1 MRKILVLL
9 LTLGVLLGACES
21 GDMEMPADA
30 GTSGTVFKLGRDP
43 FENMSTTRSA
53 NEEKARYDRLEYYIL
68 DESGKPVEG
77 VKSLYRAESSEIVV
91 EGLHEGDY
99 SLLVL
104 GIVGDYERDGVVIN
118 TLSDISDV
126 WLTFPEN
133 MNTSLCAEYYY
144 SRTPF
149 SVIRHQTADGMIE
162 MVSVDTEI
170 HQKRIMGRMD
180 YSLGY
185 SNDYVRT
192 AMVSRKVNL
201 VSPKFYTQFTAD
213 SVFSGQTSGQDM
225 TFDLD
230 ESESLFFMPSL
241 SSFEGTVDLIS
252 RDYKGGRTEQV
263 YHFDGA
269 ELEPNKIND
278 VKVAVRH
285 PDDDSGLMFVTDKA
299 YLEGKHGKILQDG
312 EPVSVYTDARQR
324 SFSTMNLLQTSI
336 TDEGQLHL
344 RFYSPRSIEGVT
356 VKARIPA
363 ISDEYVDFAY
373 FDTIPDFADIFLEV
387 PAISKAL
394 TFTTESGRF
403 VLASK
408 LSLDDLKTAEF
419 KIVSECPYWKQLQSI
434 RTNWTAR
441 FELFGGDPNRADG
454 GPNGNWMGI
463 RPVHCREVVA
473 LFINFTFMID
483 MPEHEQILMEN
494 GDRLYGNGGE
504 NDKVT
509 PERVLE
515 QMRQSRSLA
524 VGLVYP
530 GNGVI
535 GLGSPSIWGV
545 YQDAF
550 KNHYSNYYVCS
561 VIFHELGHVMN
572 YSHNSSFAYGF
583 WDQELMNHFYVD
595 NLDKFP
601 INSRE
606 YTRIT
611 ENPNLY

>member
-21 GDMEMPADA
+21 DDMEMPADA

-43 FENMSTTRSA
+43 FENMSTRSA

-373 FDTIPDFADIFLEV
+373 FDTIPDELLESARMDGASTPRIWIEFMV
-387 PAISKAL
+387 PLSVPIIANVLVL
-394 TFTTESGRF
+394 TFIYAWNGYLVPLLVMRSEENYTVTLAAQYFMSSTYQSGRCGKNLCSYDAADSSIYSGISF
-403 VLASK
+403 QPEISCIRYNCGICKRIIDTSK
-408 LSLDDLKTAEF
+408 
-419 KIVSECPYWKQLQSI
+419 
-434 RTNWTAR
+434 N
-441 FELFGGDPNRADG
+441 
-454 GPNGNWMGI
+454 
-463 RPVHCREVVA
+463 
-473 LFINFTFMID
+473 
-483 MPEHEQILMEN
+483 
-494 GDRLYGNGGE
+494 
-504 NDKVT
+504 
-509 PERVLE
+509 
-515 QMRQSRSLA
+515 
-524 VGLVYP
+524 
-530 GNGVI
+530 
-535 GLGSPSIWGV
+535 
-545 YQDAF
+545 
-550 KNHYSNYYVCS
+550 
-561 VIFHELGHVMN
+561 
-572 YSHNSSFAYGF
+572 
-583 WDQELMNHFYVD
+583 
-595 NLDKFP
+595 
-601 INSRE
+601 
-606 YTRIT
+606 
-611 ENPNLY
+611 

>member
-1 MRKILVLL
+1 
-9 LTLGVLLGACES
+9 
-21 GDMEMPADA
+21 
-30 GTSGTVFKLGRDP
+30 
-43 FENMSTTRSA
+43 
-53 NEEKARYDRLEYYIL
+53 
-68 DESGKPVEG
+68 
-77 VKSLYRAESSEIVV
+77 
-91 EGLHEGDY
+91 
-99 SLLVL
+99 
-104 GIVGDYERDGVVIN
+104 
-118 TLSDISDV
+118 
-126 WLTFPEN
+126 
-133 MNTSLCAEYYY
+133 
-144 SRTPF
+144 
-149 SVIRHQTADGMIE
+149 
-162 MVSVDTEI
+162 
-170 HQKRIMGRMD
+170 
-180 YSLGY
+180 
-185 SNDYVRT
+185 
-192 AMVSRKVNL
+192 
-201 VSPKFYTQFTAD
+201 
-213 SVFSGQTSGQDM
+213 
-225 TFDLD
+225 
-230 ESESLFFMPSL
+230 
-241 SSFEGTVDLIS
+241 
-252 RDYKGGRTEQV
+252 
-263 YHFDGA
+263 
-269 ELEPNKIND
+269 
-278 VKVAVRH
+278 
-285 PDDDSGLMFVTDKA
+285 MFVTDKA

-403 VLASK
+403 VRASK

-419 KIVSECPYWKQLQSI
+419 KIVSECSYWKQLQSI

-572 YSHNSSFAYGF
+572 YSHDSSFAYGF

-606 YTRIT
+606 YTRIA

>member
-1 MRKILVLL
+1 M
-9 LTLGVLLGACES
+9 
-21 GDMEMPADA
+21 
-30 GTSGTVFKLGRDP
+30 
-43 FENMSTTRSA
+43 
-53 NEEKARYDRLEYYIL
+53 
-68 DESGKPVEG
+68 
-77 VKSLYRAESSEIVV
+77 
-91 EGLHEGDY
+91 
-99 SLLVL
+99 
-104 GIVGDYERDGVVIN
+104 
-118 TLSDISDV
+118 
-126 WLTFPEN
+126 
-133 MNTSLCAEYYY
+133 
-144 SRTPF
+144 
-149 SVIRHQTADGMIE
+149 
-162 MVSVDTEI
+162 
-170 HQKRIMGRMD
+170 
-180 YSLGY
+180 
-185 SNDYVRT
+185 
-192 AMVSRKVNL
+192 
-201 VSPKFYTQFTAD
+201 
-213 SVFSGQTSGQDM
+213 
-225 TFDLD
+225 
-230 ESESLFFMPSL
+230 
-241 SSFEGTVDLIS
+241 
-252 RDYKGGRTEQV
+252 
-263 YHFDGA
+263 
-269 ELEPNKIND
+269 
-278 VKVAVRH
+278 
-285 PDDDSGLMFVTDKA
+285 
-299 YLEGKHGKILQDG
+299 
-312 EPVSVYTDARQR
+312 
-324 SFSTMNLLQTSI
+324 
-336 TDEGQLHL
+336 
-344 RFYSPRSIEGVT
+344 
-356 VKARIPA
+356 
-363 ISDEYVDFAY
+363 
-373 FDTIPDFADIFLEV
+373 EV